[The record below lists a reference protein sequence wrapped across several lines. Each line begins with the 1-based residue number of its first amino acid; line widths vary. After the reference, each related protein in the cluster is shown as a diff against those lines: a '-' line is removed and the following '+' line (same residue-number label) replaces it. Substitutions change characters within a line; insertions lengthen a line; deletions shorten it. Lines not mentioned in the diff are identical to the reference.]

1 MNKKFLLSLSLLSI
15 TTFFYPK
22 TNFKEPLTQK
32 IYSEQT
38 TQTENIRFQEVSIIP
53 QDEIKDLMLDE
64 RKYKRNKWGCI
75 VTSGVSFAAMGIL
88 IALESGGHIQDM
100 VKITTTTAV
109 IGLMSGGT
117 ALGNWWAERRSHRQA
132 QALAYEY
139 NIIINEPGYRIKDDT
154 INLEINIQKGKK

>member
-1 MNKKFLLSLSLLSI
+1 
-15 TTFFYPK
+15 
-22 TNFKEPLTQK
+22 
-32 IYSEQT
+32 
-38 TQTENIRFQEVSIIP
+38 
-53 QDEIKDLMLDE
+53 MLDE
-64 RKYKRNKWGCI
+64 RKYKRNKWGASSLQ
-75 VTSGVSFAAMGIL
+75 VFLLPNGNSYSTRKRWAHSRYG
-88 IALESGGHIQDM
+88 
-100 VKITTTTAV
+100 KITTTTAV